1 MADYTHPS
9 SNELLAAL
17 SDAESR
23 AAVDAHTDDCLAC
36 RVRFARMQLASG
48 VRPEQPSDNS
58 VARILSASNPLS
70 ETFTRAID
78 AANGVAPHP
87 NELWRVGR
95 DEALLVWVRRV
106 FDDGVADVVPV
117 VFDDDLADEESVII
131 DSDATP
137 LGISAAAMT
146 ALRTHIDVT
155 AFLDYLCELDIALAV
170 DEVIAATR
178 EGRRPRDVATG
189 PPILDSR
196 DQRLEY
202 RQALRDLL
210 GDLSPSAVASQT
222 VHAELVAPAAQVAM
236 SGEAAAI
243 ASDIGGRLTGI
254 TCVAPQELR
263 VQIWPGVDL
272 AAILKVVYL
281 DTAVLVATLES
292 AERTAFPGIG
302 DIANACER
310 LCHIECDADA
320 VAVAV
325 PANDWTTFLFTT
337 ADMRTAYA
345 VPSGATSGPTVTMR
359 GFDVGET
366 LFKYLDAFAMTGWE
380 FVEDDALTEMRADLA
395 EVARRHVRS
404 SIAEVIKAGSRAHQP
419 KRQAWTTLGQ
429 DVEESVVRFVLSV
442 ASAESLPTALDT
454 LTAEIDDA

>member
-23 AAVDAHTDDCLAC
+23 AAVDAHIDDCLAC

-48 VRPEQPSDNS
+48 PHLEQPSDNS
-58 VARILSASNPLS
+58 VARILSASNPLP

-78 AANGVAPHP
+78 AANSVTPHP
-87 NELWRVGR
+87 NELWRVGC
-95 DEALLVWVRRV
+95 DEALLVWVRHV

-155 AFLDYLCELDIALAV
+155 VFLDFLCELDIALEV
-170 DEVIAATR
+170 DEVISATR
-178 EGRRPRDVATG
+178 EGRRPLDVTTG
-189 PPILDSR
+189 PPIMDGR

-210 GDLSPSAVASQT
+210 GDLSPSAMASHP
-222 VHAELVAPAAQVAM
+222 VHAALVSPAAQPAI
-236 SGEAAAI
+236 SGEVAAI
-243 ASDIGGRLTGI
+243 ASDIRGRLTGI
-254 TCVAPQELR
+254 KCVAPQELR
-263 VQIWPGVDL
+263 VQIRPGVDL
-272 AAILKVVYL
+272 APILKVVYL
-281 DTAVLVATLES
+281 DTAVLVATLNG
-292 AERTAFPGIG
+292 AGRTALPVIG

-310 LCHIECDADA
+310 LCYVECDADA

-325 PANDWTTFLFTT
+325 PADDWTTFLFTT
-337 ADMRTAYA
+337 ADMRTAYS
-345 VPSGATSGPTVTMR
+345 VPSGVTNGPTVTMR
-359 GFDVGET
+359 GFSVGET

-395 EVARRHVRS
+395 EVARRHVRG
-404 SIAEVIKAGSRAHQP
+404 SIAEVIKVGSRAHQP
-419 KRQAWTTLGQ
+419 KRQAWTMLGE

-442 ASAESLPTALDT
+442 ASAESLATALDA
-454 LTAEIDDA
+454 LTADIDDA